1 MIFNL
6 VTISTQ
12 QNKHIKR
19 LILHGFL
26 NEEEHKDKVEAVLA
40 DNSSHYF
47 DCQIVIQHPH
57 DLVRLANIFGK
68 LEVSVYNGKP
78 IIYLK
83 DWESA

>member
-1 MIFNL
+1 MIFNIA
-6 VTISTQ
+6 TISTQ
-12 QNKHIKR
+12 QNKHIPR

-26 NEEEHKDKVEAVLA
+26 NEKEHKDKVEALLS
-40 DNSSHYF
+40 DDSSHYY
-47 DCQIVIQHPH
+47 DCQIVIKDTY

-78 IIYLK
+78 SIYLK